1 MVLKVI
7 IVIAVIDIA
16 FMVYSYATAPY
27 MDEPKEDDF
36 IDYKNEKNNEGLIN
50 DK

>member
-1 MVLKVI
+1 MVLKVF

-27 MDEPKEDDF
+27 MEEPKEDDF
-36 IDYKNEKNNEGLIN
+36 TNKEREEEN
-50 DK
+50 DKQSE